1 MYNLQG
7 VYFLAAYTK
16 HYMLI
21 IKLLKIYSLEI
32 NCIVNHEDFYPIV
45 LRKGNLWTALVGMYD
60 RESTYL
66 PPRNDVPNKT
76 YCYAAY
82 RQFTWWVHN
91 RLGKSV
97 RRVIPSCAETK
108 IRDAYPE
115 PDGVYTGYMEGRV
128 VPENELTWVFHD
140 AENVF

>member
-1 MYNLQG
+1 MSTETECFCCHELESRHIYNLQ
-7 VYFLAAYTK
+7 
-16 HYMLI
+16 
-21 IKLLKIYSLEI
+21 EI
-32 NCIVNHEDFYPIV
+32 NCIVNHEDFDPIV

-97 RRVIPSCAETK
+97 LRVIPSCAVKK

-115 PDGVYTGYMEGRV
+115 PDERV
-128 VPENELTWVFHD
+128 FRQG
-140 AENVF
+140 